1 MTPVLQGFVGC
12 RADATFENALLEYV
26 GGADYNPLDTTSIGD
41 ANVRKLAVVLLALCL
56 VATVV
61 WARGSGEGRGDKVL
75 VNGIDP
81 DFPPFG
87 FVDQAGNA
95 AGFDVESVNWIAKE
109 MGFEVKHQ
117 PTAWDGIIESLRSGK
132 IDFIASGMTILPERA
147 EVVNFTIP
155 YWETKLAV
163 AVGRNSNLSY
173 DQALGGQ
180 YTIGVQRGTTA
191 ANWIEDNLIA
201 TGKVSQNKVVLY
213 DSFSLA
219 LQDLANGRIDSAM
232 QDDTMVL
239 DAAKSQPIKVVGT
252 HKSGMQYGYAVR
264 KEDAELLEA
273 LNEGLRKLMASDKW
287 KELVAKYEL
296 EAK

>member
-1 MTPVLQGFVGC
+1 
-12 RADATFENALLEYV
+12 
-26 GGADYNPLDTTSIGD
+26 
-41 ANVRKLAVVLLALCL
+41 
-56 VATVV
+56 V
-61 WARGSGEGRGDKVL
+61 WAGGGREGRGEKVL

-87 FVDQAGNA
+87 FVDKAGNA
-95 AGFDVESVNWIAKE
+95 AGFDVESVDWIAKE

-163 AVGRNSNLSY
+163 AVGKGSSLTY
-173 DQALGGQ
+173 DQALDGQ
-180 YTIGVQRGTTA
+180 HTIGVQRGTTA
-191 ANWIEDNLIA
+191 AGWIDDNLVA
-201 TGKVSQNKVVLY
+201 TGKGPQNKVVLY

-219 LQDLANGRIDSAM
+219 LQDLANGRVDSAM

-239 DAAKSQPIKVVGT
+239 DAAKTQPIKVVGT

-264 KEDAELLEA
+264 KEDTELLES
-273 LNEGLRKLMASDKW
+273 LNEGLRRLMASPKW
-287 KELVAKYEL
+287 QELVTKYEIGVQ
-296 EAK
+296 